1 MLSYLLALIVGLGS
15 LGLYLAAFL
24 FQEVH
29 RKYDLIWS
37 GVGLFYALVLW
48 VCARQITGGVLLGQL
63 AAVSLVGWLG
73 WQVMEMRWEQIP
85 EQQRVALPNSPASW
99 LDVLRDRAP
108 QLQSNLQQSSW
119 RSSSFSQ
126 VNQFAETMVQW
137 VIALFDWSAALVG
150 TTVKSWEQPVS
161 LSEPE
166 SPESP
171 ESLKEALEKE
181 TLESSPKTGQESS
194 PFNNQ
199 NPL

>member
-1 MLSYLLALIVGLGS
+1 MLTYLLALIVGLGS

-48 VCARQITGGVLLGQL
+48 VCAGRITGGLLLGQM
-63 AAVSLVGWLG
+63 AGVSLLGWLG

-85 EQQRVALPNSPASW
+85 LEQRVALPNSPASFVE
-99 LDVLRDRAP
+99 VLRDRAR
-108 QLQSNLQQSSW
+108 QLQTDLQQSSW
-119 RSSSFSQ
+119 RSSSLSQ
-126 VNQFAETMVQW
+126 LNQLAEKSVRLM
-137 VIALFDWSAALVG
+137 IALFDWSAALIG
-150 TTVKSWEQPVS
+150 TTVKSWEQPVPPS
-161 LSEPE
+161 GAE
-166 SPESP
+166 S
-171 ESLKEALEKE
+171 
-181 TLESSPKTGQESS
+181 TESSQSVESHPDQDSS